1 QIQLLAENL
10 EDGFAGRL
18 ASAGRV
24 GANVLRHRDRFEDAD
39 QIESALL
46 QSQIHHEP
54 RFLSEAL
61 KAALNADAAGAL
73 PPPESHARPREE
85 IAARSLRVDV
95 ARIDALV
102 KLTSELTVVKNA
114 IGHAAQLAQAGGDLK
129 TIAAVLKEGHALLE
143 ARVAE
148 LQHSV
153 LSIRVLPLRHVFQR
167 FPRLVRELSESLGKP
182 AKLIIE
188 GEETEADK
196 TVVEA
201 LFEPLLHI
209 IRNAVDHGI
218 EPANDRVSRG
228 KPALASIHLRAARQG
243 QHVLVEVR
251 DDGAGIDVA
260 RLRRVAVERGV
271 ASAEAAR
278 SMSDQEAVQLIF
290 AAGFSTAAQITGLS
304 GRGVGMD
311 AVRAAAERLGGKV
324 TVETQWGHGTAVRLI
339 LPFTVMMTRVM
350 TVEAGGQVFGI
361 PLDAVL
367 ESVRIPRDRIVP
379 IGAGRAFVLR
389 NRTVPVVNL
398 AQSLKPDLPGATGRD
413 AKIVITAMGRQ
424 VGGIE
429 VDRIGEQ
436 SDVMMT
442 PMEGL
447 LAGVRGV
454 SGTTLLGD
462 GRVLIVLDVQ
472 DILE

>member
-1 QIQLLAENL
+1 MNEFIAQFLLESRELAEQAAQDLLALEETPGDRDRLDSAFRTFHTLKGGAGIVEFTAMERAMHAAEDALGGVRAGHDPVTAALINNCLFCVDQVIQWLDAMQAAGEIPSGAEAEAAAVLFRFGKSVVPSGENAGPRPGRDTWVEDLLARHASLHGTIRTAILYTPGSECFFQGEDPLLTISKLPGLAALELTARDTEAMLGAFDPFACRTILAALSTAPADEVRRALGHVQNEVEVADVSTEQPAVRAPGQLTPAARALLEGQIQLLAENL

-24 GANVLRHRDRFEDAD
+24 GANALRHRDRFADAD

-46 QSQIHHEP
+46 RSQIHHEP

-61 KAALNADAAGAL
+61 KAALDMDVAATL

-85 IAARSLRVDV
+85 IVARSLRVDV

-102 KLTSELTVVKNA
+102 KLTGELTVVKNA

-167 FPRLVRELSESLGKP
+167 FPRSVRELSESLGKP

-209 IRNAVDHGI
+209 IRNAV
-218 EPANDRVSRG
+218 
-228 KPALASIHLRAARQG
+228 
-243 QHVLVEVR
+243 
-251 DDGAGIDVA
+251 
-260 RLRRVAVERGV
+260 
-271 ASAEAAR
+271 
-278 SMSDQEAVQLIF
+278 
-290 AAGFSTAAQITGLS
+290 
-304 GRGVGMD
+304 
-311 AVRAAAERLGGKV
+311 
-324 TVETQWGHGTAVRLI
+324 
-339 LPFTVMMTRVM
+339 
-350 TVEAGGQVFGI
+350 
-361 PLDAVL
+361 
-367 ESVRIPRDRIVP
+367 
-379 IGAGRAFVLR
+379 
-389 NRTVPVVNL
+389 
-398 AQSLKPDLPGATGRD
+398 
-413 AKIVITAMGRQ
+413 
-424 VGGIE
+424 
-429 VDRIGEQ
+429 
-436 SDVMMT
+436 
-442 PMEGL
+442 
-447 LAGVRGV
+447 
-454 SGTTLLGD
+454 
-462 GRVLIVLDVQ
+462 
-472 DILE
+472 